1 MLRGLMNHG
10 MRSKI
15 RTGAIVGGS
24 VRLKLFHHISV
35 LQQQQQ
41 EGKQQQK
48 LREKDQGGQQNTTKY
63 EQKQVD
69 GEVKNEKETKKETEE
84 EKKKNPPEKPTED
97 GDSVLDV
104 PIPVEL
110 GRKIDDELIKNY
122 VDTMHIFNQLKKL
135 GLSNGQSDLI
145 LQLINENLTFQLN
158 KMNGK
163 FTTAMEMENESYL
176 FEAAQSE
183 LRIEINTSRELDL
196 HTLENE
202 KNSSDL
208 LLREESEELNK
219 FMIVSTN
226 DTQVLINDQ
235 NSENTLLQK
244 GIKMKI
250 KDLDNKISTN
260 INSDIKSDIESLRW
274 QTTRSGLFA
283 ILVLVFS
290 IIGGVSISKRINKE
304 EQPTE
309 VILHTIK
316 PEESI
321 EEDEHE
327 EEEGE
332 HQKLLK

>member
-1 MLRGLMNHG
+1 MLKSLINHG
-10 MRSKI
+10 FRTKI
-15 RTGAIVGGS
+15 RTGSIIGTS
-24 VRLKLFHHISV
+24 VRIKQLHYSR

-41 EGKQQQK
+41 
-48 LREKDQGGQQNTTKY
+48 Y
-63 EQKQVD
+63 VD
-69 GEVKNEKETKKETEE
+69 PNKPIQL
-84 EKKKNPPEKPTED
+84 PPGKPTESKD
-97 GDSVLDV
+97 GGKDSGKERESGKVKLEDGESVLDV

-110 GRKIDDELIKNY
+110 GSGAIDGELIKNY
-122 VDTMHIFNQLKKL
+122 VDTMHIYNQLKKL
-135 GLSNGQSDLI
+135 GFNNGQSDLI
-145 LQLINENLTFQLN
+145 LQLINENLTHQLN
-158 KMNGK
+158 KMNEK
-163 FTTAMEMENESYL
+163 FTTSMEMENESYL

-202 KNSSDL
+202 KNSLDL

-219 FMIVSTN
+219 FMIVSKN

-235 NSENTLLQK
+235 NSENTLMQK

-321 EEDEHE
+321 EDEHQE
-327 EEEGE
+327 D
-332 HQKLLK
+332 HDQTLLK